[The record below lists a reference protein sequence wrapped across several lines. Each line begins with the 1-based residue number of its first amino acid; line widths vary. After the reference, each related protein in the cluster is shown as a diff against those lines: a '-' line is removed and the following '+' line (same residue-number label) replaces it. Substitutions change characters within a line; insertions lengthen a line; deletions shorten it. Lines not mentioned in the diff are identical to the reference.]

1 MDPDLQI
8 RGGGA
13 GYPEP
18 ELTRGWGAVS
28 KKFFGPSSG
37 LSLVYKQVGEGG
49 APPGSSTE
57 DNSPGT
63 LPIGQ
68 VG

>member
-8 RGGGA
+8 RGGG
-13 GYPEP
+13 GGDPEP
-18 ELTRGWGAVS
+18 KLTRGWGAVS

-49 APPGSSTE
+49 GLLLDPPLRIIRLELCLLGR
-57 DNSPGT
+57 
-63 LPIGQ
+63 
-68 VG
+68 